1 VSKTRKTRSHRPA
14 PTATASPASNTSIPA
29 ADTPR
34 TPRRPRRDEIAALH
48 HARTAADVEMEAAD
62 AHPAIDFGPLRNA
75 ACDAVLWALKIA
87 EDDVQDWPEARQ
99 RVRRVRRALLDS
111 IRGRR
116 HLGASIED
124 AVFVTQLLVR
134 IFEHDLGVDMG
145 EIALLIEALGLPVDE
160 VPIVRRPQRP
170 ARAPTRAPAPV
181 AVIPPWTPR
190 APAPPP
196 TPADGDDEECACEGC
211 RGGYRNAA

>member
-1 VSKTRKTRSHRPA
+1 VSKTRKTRSHRKA
-14 PTATASPASNTSIPA
+14 RTTTASSASATIAPS
-29 ADTPR
+29 ADAPR
-34 TPRRPRRDEIAALH
+34 APRHARRDHIAALH
-48 HARTAADVEMEAAD
+48 YARTAADVESD
-62 AHPAIDFGPLRNA
+62 AVVGRSSIDFGPLRNA
-75 ACDAVLWALKIA
+75 ACDAVLWALQIA

-99 RVRRVRRALLDS
+99 RVRRVRRALLDT

-160 VPIVRRPQRP
+160 VPIVRRPQ
-170 ARAPTRAPAPV
+170 PTTRTATPAPAPI
-181 AVIPPWTPR
+181 AVLPLRRTSL
-190 APAPPP
+190 APA
-196 TPADGDDEECACEGC
+196 TALAEECTCEGC

>member
-1 VSKTRKTRSHRPA
+1 VSKTRKTRSHRKA
-14 PTATASPASNTSIPA
+14 RTTTASSASATIAPD

-34 TPRRPRRDEIAALH
+34 APQHARRDQIAALH
-48 HARTAADVEMEAAD
+48 YARTAADVEND
-62 AHPAIDFGPLRNA
+62 AVVGRPSIDFGPLRNA
-75 ACDAVLWALKIA
+75 ACDAVLWALRIA

-99 RVRRVRRALLDS
+99 RVRRVRRALLDT

-145 EIALLIEALGLPVDE
+145 EIALLIDALGLPVDE
-160 VPIVRRPQRP
+160 VPIVRRPQPTTRT
-170 ARAPTRAPAPV
+170 ATRAPAPI
-181 AVIPPWTPR
+181 AVLPLRRTAL
-190 APAPPP
+190 APA
-196 TPADGDDEECACEGC
+196 TALAEECTCEGC